1 MNLLNG
7 LQNLV
12 SVQVKTNEKLSGH
25 TSFHIGGPARYFL
38 TIRNVDELAR
48 VIRFLKRNR
57 IYFFVLGGGTNLLVT
72 DAGIDGAVLKLDG
85 DFKKTE
91 IRGTTLIAGSA
102 ARLAVLLGNA
112 ARKGLE
118 GLEFCSGIPGT
129 AGGAVLTNAGTE
141 LGSMSDV
148 IEEAEIMDGSGR
160 PVKLSKKQLRLSYR
174 GSHVPRGSVITAV
187 RMKLRK
193 GRKSDIMKKIGYL
206 TEKRKKIQPKQS
218 FSAGSVFKN
227 PSPRISAGY
236 LIEKAGL
243 KGRRI
248 GGAVVSRTHANFIV
262 NSRDASA
269 TDVIALIDF
278 VRKEVKRQCGISL
291 ELELRVEG
299 RV

>member
-118 GLEFCSGIPGT
+118 GLEFWSGIPGT

-174 GSHVPRGSVITAV
+174 GSRVPRGSVITAV